1 MSQEEWVRVRK
12 TDWDTIVE
20 AVLHFSEEV
29 DMDTIEET
37 LVLMEDAWDIVRTY
51 L

>member
-12 TDWDTIVE
+12 EDWDAIVE
-20 AVLHFSEEV
+20 AILHFSEEV

-37 LVLMEDAWDIVRTY
+37 LVLMEDAWEIVRTY